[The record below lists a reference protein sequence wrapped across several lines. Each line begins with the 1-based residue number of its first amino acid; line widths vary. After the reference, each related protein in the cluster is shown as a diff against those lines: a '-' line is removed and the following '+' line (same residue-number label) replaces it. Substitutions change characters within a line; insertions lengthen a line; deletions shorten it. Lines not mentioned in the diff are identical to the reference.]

1 MLQENLIRIY
11 EKSFRDN
18 RELPALSDYFK
29 DEHFSYYEMAKEIA
43 KLHLLFRKAG
53 IRQGDKIALIGR
65 NNPRWCITYMAAIT
79 FGAVIVGPNTP
90 GDSAST
96 TSGIPKFPTTG

>member
-29 DEHFSYYEMAKEIA
+29 DEHFSYYEME
-43 KLHLLFRKAG
+43 
-53 IRQGDKIALIGR
+53 IGR
-65 NNPRWCITYMAAIT
+65 AH
-79 FGAVIVGPNTP
+79 V
-90 GDSAST
+90 
-96 TSGIPKFPTTG
+96 